1 MFMAK
6 RDSSWVFHAHP
17 RFIYEWYIWMDK
29 PAQVQ
34 ESPYYFLYCSV
45 QTRQAMFNIVGT
57 TNEVTNTN
65 DEERTI
71 PPCFYVIGEI
81 ITFLNIMTDI
91 PFSIS
96 TKATE
101 IRKAIGLEGRTVFY
115 LLRSMD
121 RTWLILREIVTWPN
135 CIHRWSDPTIWSL
148 PQPTRGQ

>member
-1 MFMAK
+1 MLTQG
-6 RDSSWVFHAHP
+6 SSTNGTF
-17 RFIYEWYIWMDK
+17 EWIDPYK
-29 PAQVQ
+29 FKNPL
-34 ESPYYFLYCSV
+34 YYFRYCSV
-45 QTRQAMFNIVGT
+45 QTQQAMFDNVGS

-71 PPCFYVIGEI
+71 PPGFYEIGEI

-101 IRKAIGLEGRTVFY
+101 IRKTIGLEGRTVFY

-121 RTWLILREIVTWPN
+121 RM
-135 CIHRWSDPTIWSL
+135 
-148 PQPTRGQ
+148 